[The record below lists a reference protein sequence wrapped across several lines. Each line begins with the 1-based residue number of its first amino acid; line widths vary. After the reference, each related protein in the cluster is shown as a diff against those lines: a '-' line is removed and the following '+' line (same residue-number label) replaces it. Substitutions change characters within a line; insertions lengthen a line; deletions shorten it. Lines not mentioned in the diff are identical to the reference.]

1 MPRRPARW
9 QTATASQAGHRGWQA
24 RVAGSAAFQASGDI
38 MPCEHA
44 HQLAH
49 FDFVIACDDPQQA
62 GQELA
67 AGAPT

>member
-1 MPRRPARW
+1 
-9 QTATASQAGHRGWQA
+9 
-24 RVAGSAAFQASGDI
+24 
-38 MPCEHA
+38 MPCEHT

-49 FDFVIACDDPQQA
+49 FDFVIACDDLQQA